1 MTRTISILTFIVM
14 ALFALQ
20 SNASLAAQDT
30 TKPVDP
36 VQTLIPAGEIHN
48 GGFGAL
54 VVKVGAMDGETAVLF
69 GGRGGWVI
77 NRTFVIGGGGY
88 GYTDMMHHNQS
99 SPADTGISFG
109 YGGLEL
115 ESLIASP
122 STARAVLCLSPL

>member
-48 GGFGAL
+48 G
-54 VVKVGAMDGETAVLF
+54 AVSYTHLTLPT
-69 GGRGGWVI
+69 
-77 NRTFVIGGGGY
+77 NREV
-88 GYTDMMHHNQS
+88 
-99 SPADTGISFG
+99 
-109 YGGLEL
+109 
-115 ESLIASP
+115 
-122 STARAVLCLSPL
+122 